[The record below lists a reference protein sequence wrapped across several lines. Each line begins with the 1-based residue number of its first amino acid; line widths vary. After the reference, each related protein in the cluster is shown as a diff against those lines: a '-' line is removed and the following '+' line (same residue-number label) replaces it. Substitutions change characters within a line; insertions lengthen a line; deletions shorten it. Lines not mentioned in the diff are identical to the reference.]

1 MPLPED
7 KDHEIP
13 AFQDFISSLN
23 LKDGVVTTDAFTLQK
38 KTFECAEAV
47 GAIFITQ
54 AKDNQE
60 DLREQLEHGCKM
72 QQAIKRCN

>member
-1 MPLPED
+1 MPY
-7 KDHEIP
+7 I
-13 AFQDFISSLN
+13 A
-23 LKDGVVTTDAFTLQK
+23 K
-38 KTFECAEAV
+38 KTFGYAESV

>member
-1 MPLPED
+1 MPY
-7 KDHEIP
+7 I
-13 AFQDFISSLN
+13 A
-23 LKDGVVTTDAFTLQK
+23 K
-38 KTFECAEAV
+38 KTFEYAEAV